1 MSLFYSYKYYKNFSL
16 ILISIILFLFLFSFS
31 SIKSEEIGL
40 FSEKALFNESLI
52 NFNKTI
58 INFEH
63 IKNKML
69 NIKFNVIL
77 LVKHKNLIRVYHSIN
92 SEIGKI
98 KTELDKN
105 KYDKDKIIEEIQTL
119 NSTILK
125 FETKCNEM
133 MHTIQGFEKNKKM
146 LLNTIKIFFIIL
158 LIIIIIAV
166 FIIGIV
172 SFFVIKSQRKY
183 HILHEEK
190 SQDNIDVEN
199 GKNYNNE
206 LNRIKAKIGEEDST
220 DRIKIIS
227 NESNEDK
234 KTELQSSN

>member
-1 MSLFYSYKYYKNFSL
+1 M
-16 ILISIILFLFLFSFS
+16 
-31 SIKSEEIGL
+31 
-40 FSEKALFNESLI
+40 
-52 NFNKTI
+52 
-58 INFEH
+58 
-63 IKNKML
+63 
-69 NIKFNVIL
+69 
-77 LVKHKNLIRVYHSIN
+77 
-92 SEIGKI
+92 
-98 KTELDKN
+98 
-105 KYDKDKIIEEIQTL
+105 
-119 NSTILK
+119 
-125 FETKCNEM
+125 
-133 MHTIQGFEKNKKM
+133 
-146 LLNTIKIFFIIL
+146 NTIKIFFIIL

-220 DRIKIIS
+220 DRKKIIS